1 MLPKRAGVPLLAGL
15 RERPR
20 PAAIEI
26 LGDALAAA
34 PPGDAVLTP
43 QARQDYTDLLFCRK
57 SPACRSATI
66 YSGNMFVTPS
76 LGTLDEDGQWIDER
90 AGSRRRRWFD
100 RWRSC
105 VRLLELAIDGLC
117 QINGGGWK
125 AGWILSWPDAPA
137 PL

>member
-15 RERPR
+15 QERPR

-66 YSGNMFVTPS
+66 YSGNMFVTPRS
-76 LGTLDEDGQWIDER
+76 GHARRGWAMDRRTRRVAAQALVRSMEIVREAAGTGD
-90 AGSRRRRWFD
+90 
-100 RWRSC
+100 
-105 VRLLELAIDGLC
+105 
-117 QINGGGWK
+117 
-125 AGWILSWPDAPA
+125 
-137 PL
+137 